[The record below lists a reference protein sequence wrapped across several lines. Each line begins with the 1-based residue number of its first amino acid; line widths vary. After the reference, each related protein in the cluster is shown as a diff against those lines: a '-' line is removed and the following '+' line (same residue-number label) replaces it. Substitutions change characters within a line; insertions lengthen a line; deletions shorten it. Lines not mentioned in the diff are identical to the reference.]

1 MTNHVELTQEEKTF
15 GMLCHLS
22 ALALFIL
29 PSFGNVFG
37 PLIVWLIK
45 RDQSAWIDRQGKE
58 ALNFQITIVI
68 YAFVAWFVIFLLAL
82 TIIGIP
88 LAVLIGIGLA
98 VFWLIMVITAS
109 IKVNNGEDFR
119 YPLNIRFIK

>member
-1 MTNHVELTQEEKTF
+1 MNEPRQLTQEERTF

-22 ALALFIL
+22 ALALFVL

-45 RDQSAWIDRQGKE
+45 KDQSTWIEKQGKE
-58 ALNFQITIVI
+58 ALNFQISIVI
-68 YAFVAWFVIFLLAL
+68 YVVAAWILFFLLAI
-82 TIIGIP
+82 TVVMIP

-109 IKVNNGEDFR
+109 VKANNGEDFR
-119 YPLNIRFIK
+119 YPLNIRFIN

>member
-1 MTNHVELTQEEKTF
+1 MVNYEQLTPEERTF

-29 PSFGNVFG
+29 PSFGNIFG
-37 PLIVWLIK
+37 PLIFWLIK
-45 RDQSAWIDRQGKE
+45 KDQSAWIDRQGKE
-58 ALNFQITIVI
+58 ALNFQISIVI
-68 YAFVAWFVIFLLAL
+68 YVFAAFFLMLLLAI
-82 TIIGIP
+82 TVIGIP

>member
-1 MTNHVELTQEEKTF
+1 MTNHLQLSAEEKTF

-45 RDQSAWIDRQGKE
+45 KDQSQWVDRQGKE
-58 ALNFQITIVI
+58 ALNFQISMVI
-68 YAFVAWFVIFLLAL
+68 YSIAAFFLMFLL
-82 TIIGIP
+82 TITVIGIP
-88 LAVLIGIGLA
+88 LAILLGLGLA
-98 VFWLIMVITAS
+98 VFWLIAVIMAS
-109 IKVNNGEDFR
+109 VKANNGEDFR
-119 YPLNIRFIK
+119 YPLNIRFIR